1 MLGRARCFILIAFA
15 LAFTAQLAVVFVYLP
30 STSINNGLLLDES
43 AFPASPAVRVTSKNR
58 SANNSSAIVALQKVN
73 HVTKKPGVVLIPPLL
88 PTPSAA
94 VYLPSNPSIVLSPT
108 AENLSLSASA
118 LFPNYDLV
126 FLFVATHRNSQ
137 LSSIGCLRRNVS
149 CKTKN

>member
-58 SANNSSAIVALQKVN
+58 SANNSSAIVALQKFN
-73 HVTKKPGVVLIPPLL
+73 HVKKPGVVLIPPSL

-108 AENLSLSASA
+108 AENPSLSASA

-137 LSSIGCLRRNVS
+137 FS
-149 CKTKN
+149 